1 MKITKR
7 QLRRIIKE
15 EAEKAG
21 VFGSGMEQADLDK
34 EKEELIGHT

>member
-1 MKITKR
+1 MKITRK
-7 QLRRIIKE
+7 QLRKIIRE
-15 EAEKAG
+15 EAHKAG